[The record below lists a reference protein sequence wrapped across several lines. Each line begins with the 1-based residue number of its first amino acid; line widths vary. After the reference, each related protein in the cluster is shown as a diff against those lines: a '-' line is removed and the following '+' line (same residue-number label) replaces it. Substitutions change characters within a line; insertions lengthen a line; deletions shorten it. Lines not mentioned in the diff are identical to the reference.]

1 MSIPTDKERGAPLTA
16 SLITIHK
23 VPRLIVDYELRIPPK
38 DKITKAAKAN
48 SHAPGFRGQEKNRQS
63 ARKPKYGTAPRIPKS
78 QQIFHEKKPVDR
90 I

>member
-38 DKITKAAKAN
+38 DKNHRSSKDESPCTRFPK
-48 SHAPGFRGQEKNRQS
+48 GFRGQEKQTIRQEAEVRYS
-63 ARKPKYGTAPRIPKS
+63 TEDTQKS
-78 QQIFHEKKPVDR
+78 TNFP
-90 I
+90 